1 VETVRVAEGQH
12 PIIKWAITILEEQ
25 EYKVFS
31 WETVKNSS
39 YSVVLRFNTTKGL
52 VYLKHMARN
61 YSHEPEII
69 KFLNAKGIQNLPNII
84 AANQQERAF
93 LSTDAGQPLAKNPQQ
108 EGDNIYMT
116 RTILELLA
124 SFQQSCTPHTE
135 ALIGKGMN
143 DWRVHKFPEL
153 YAELLSK
160 EQLLSSVVS
169 VNEIRALHN
178 LCMNFILMSKRL
190 ADLPPAPTIEHGDY
204 HSSNILIKDGNI
216 TISDFGDS
224 VISHPFFSIRSF
236 ERHIRHNTN
245 ITSPQLESLMDSY
258 GYKWPASLGYHLLAE
273 AWDMTTRLEPFTKI
287 LQNLR
292 CLDSMKEQESTYL
305 SIQSSTLLKNK
316 NYSFL
321 IKHALLQKIAEE
333 IKILINFMTEYRC
346 Q

>member
-1 VETVRVAEGQH
+1 METVRVAEGQH
-12 PIIKWAITILEEQ
+12 PIIKWAKTILEEQ

-52 VYLKHMARN
+52 VYLKHMAWN

-69 KFLNAKGIQNLPNII
+69 KFLNAKGIPNLPNII

-93 LSTDAGQPLAKNPQQ
+93 LTTDAGRPLAKRSQQ
-108 EGDNIYMT
+108 EGNNIYMT
-116 RTILELLA
+116 KKIFELLA
-124 SFQQSCTPHTE
+124 SFQQSCIPHTE

-160 EQLLSSVVS
+160 EQLLSSILS

-178 LCMNFILMSKRL
+178 LHRNFILMAKRL
-190 ADLPPAPTIEHGDY
+190 ADLPPSPTVEHGDY
-204 HSSNILIKDGNI
+204 HSSNILIKDENI

-224 VISHPFFSIRSF
+224 VISHPFFSLRSF
-236 ERHIRHNTN
+236 ERHIRHTTN
-245 ITSPQLESLMDSY
+245 ITSPEIKLLINSY
-258 GYKWPASLGYHLLAE
+258 MCKWPTYLDQYLLQE
-273 AWDMTTRLEPFTKI
+273 ALDMAARLEPFTKI

-292 CLDSMKEQESTYL
+292 CLDSLKKEESTYL
-305 SIQSSTLLKNK
+305 STQSETIVIKQTLLQ
-316 NYSFL
+316 S
-321 IKHALLQKIAEE
+321 IGEE
-333 IKILINFMTEYRC
+333 IKILINFMTEYRY
-346 Q
+346 